1 MPKFQLFNY
10 RIYMYIQWKPKHL
23 EMFQYLKHNKISFK
37 GFLAAQCLRMDLN
50 RMSGLKQKITTE

>member
-1 MPKFQLFNY
+1 
-10 RIYMYIQWKPKHL
+10 MYIQWKPKHL
-23 EMFQYLKHNKISFK
+23 ELFQYLKHNKISFK